1 MPLIL
6 TLERLAW
13 PTKWIQDKQTTEES
27 LVKEKKK
34 EEEEEGRKKGKKKRE
49 REKEREPSRKVG
61 GGCWGKTLL
70 VLVFLDRVSLHN
82 GWPGPHSV
90 DQASLLPR
98 SSLSAGIINC
108 FYWA

>member
-34 EEEEEGRKKGKKKRE
+34 EEEEEGRKKGKKRE
-49 REKEREPSRKVG
+49 REREREPSRKVG
-61 GGCWGKTLL
+61 GLL
-70 VLVFLDRVSLHN
+70 GEDPFSFGFFRQ
-82 GWPGPHSV
+82 G
-90 DQASLLPR
+90 
-98 SSLSAGIINC
+98 
-108 FYWA
+108 FTT